1 MLWAKVRL
9 SDSLCKN
16 DSVTISIWRGRGF
29 VGWHLM
35 LTVRDLGIGG
45 YRSLRVEPANV
56 TADLIV
62 MAARRVHFV
71 FGVLE
76 RRSFD
81 LTFHRSRQRLLKKL
95 NIRLLSDRT
104 VDRLGSEPPIPEYKA
119 PQNEPLDRRRA
130 RLLYQSR

>member
-1 MLWAKVRL
+1 MASNVDRKG
-9 SDSLCKN
+9 SGYGSL
-16 DSVTISIWRGRGF
+16 G
-29 VGWHLM
+29 
-35 LTVRDLGIGG
+35 
-45 YRSLRVEPANV
+45 VEPANV

-71 FGVLE
+71 FGLLE

-81 LTFHRSRQRLLKKL
+81 LTFHRSRQPLLKKL